1 MLKKIYLHLQ
11 KNTMQKIT
19 LLLSILFF
27 ALSSCGVKTT
37 QSLLS
42 DGNYDAAIDRAV
54 DALKTKK
61 DSKGKQDYV
70 FLLEEAFAKAKD
82 RDLRNLDLMIKE
94 ATPANAERVYNTY
107 LQLNNRQEK
116 IRPLLPLP
124 LLKQGKSASFVFDN
138 YSDQIV
144 SSKIALTKYL
154 YESASAL
161 LKSKNKLDFRKAYD
175 DFLYLESLSPN
186 YKNTRKLMEDAQF
199 KGTDFVDV
207 YAKNETN
214 MVIPKLLQDDLLDFK
229 TYGLNDKWTVYHNL
243 RQKNVTYDY
252 SLVINFRQINISPEQ
267 IKEKEFIKERQV
279 KDGVKTLLDSRGR
292 PVKDSLGKEIK
303 VDNYRMLRA
312 NVYEFRQFKSC
323 QIMAQVD
330 YIDVKTNQLL
340 ESFPVTSEFIFE
352 NIYSTYK
359 GDRSA
364 CEENYMSYFN
374 KRAVPF
380 PNNEQMVFDT
390 GEDLKAR
397 LKNIIVSNK
406 FRDKIIIRN
415 FDMNFRIFSAC

>member
-1 MLKKIYLHLQ
+1 MK
-11 KNTMQKIT
+11 KIT
-19 LLLSILFF
+19 LLFSLLFLIF
-27 ALSSCGVKTT
+27 SSCGVKTT

-42 DGNYDAAIDRAV
+42 DGNYDGAIDRAV
-54 DALKTKK
+54 EALKTKK

-70 FLLEEAFAKAKD
+70 YLLEEAFAKAKD
-82 RDLRNLDLMIKE
+82 RDLRDLEMMTKE
-94 ATPANAERVYNTY
+94 ANPANSERIYNTY

-124 LLKQGKSASFVFDN
+124 LLKLGKNANFPFDN

-144 SSKIALTKYL
+144 SSRNTLSKFL
-154 YESASAL
+154 YEKSSIL
-161 LKSKNKLDFRKAYD
+161 LKSNNKMDFRQAYD
-175 DFLYLESLSPN
+175 NFFYLESINPG
-186 YKNTRKLMEDAQF
+186 YKNVKKLMDEAQF
-199 KGTDFVDV
+199 KGTDFVDI
-207 YAKNETN
+207 YAKNETQ
-214 MVIPKLLQDDLLDFK
+214 MVIPKQLQDDLLDIK

-243 RQKNVTYDY
+243 RQKNIKYDY
-252 SLVINFRQINISPEQ
+252 SLIVNFVQINISPEQ
-267 IKEKEFIKERQV
+267 IKEKEFIKEKQV

-312 NVYEFRQFKSC
+312 NIYEFRQFKSC
-323 QIMAQVD
+323 QVTAKVD
-330 YIDVKTNQLL
+330 FVDLKTNQLAQT
-340 ESFPVTSEFIFE
+340 FPLTSEYVFE

-359 GDRSA
+359 GDRNA
-364 CEENYMSYFN
+364 CEDNYMNYFN

-397 LKNIIVSNK
+397 LKDIIVRNK
-406 FRDKIIIRN
+406 FR
-415 FDMNFRIFSAC
+415 

>member
-1 MLKKIYLHLQ
+1 MK
-11 KNTMQKIT
+11 KIT
-19 LLLSILFF
+19 LLFSILFL

-54 DALKTKK
+54 EALRTKK

-124 LLKQGKSASFVFDN
+124 LLKQGKNASFVFDN

-144 SSKIALTKYL
+144 SSKIALSKYL
-154 YESASAL
+154 YENASVL

-175 DFLYLESLSPN
+175 DFFYLESLSPN

-214 MVIPKLLQDDLLDFK
+214 MVIPKVLQDDLLDFK

-323 QIMAQVD
+323 QVTAQID
-330 YIDVKTNQLL
+330 YVDVKTNQLL
-340 ESFPVTSEFIFE
+340 QSFPITSEFIFE

-406 FRDKIIIRN
+406 IRG
-415 FDMNFRIFSAC
+415 

>member
-1 MLKKIYLHLQ
+1 MK
-11 KNTMQKIT
+11 KIT
-19 LLLSILFF
+19 LLLSILFL

-54 DALKTKK
+54 EALRTKK

-82 RDLRNLDLMIKE
+82 RDLRDLDLMIKE
-94 ATPANAERVYNTY
+94 ATPTNAERVYNTY

-124 LLKQGKSASFVFDN
+124 LLKQGKNATFAFDN
-138 YSDQIV
+138 YSNQIV

-154 YESASAL
+154 YDNASAL

-175 DFLYLESLSPN
+175 DFAYLESLSPN
-186 YKNTRKLMEDAQF
+186 YKNTKKLMEDAQF

-214 MVIPKLLQDDLLDFK
+214 MVIPKQLQDDLLDFK

-267 IKEKEFIKERQV
+267 IKEKEFIKEKQV
-279 KDGVKTLLDSRGR
+279 KDGVRTLLDSRGR

-303 VDNYRMLRA
+303 VDNYRLLRA

-323 QIMAQVD
+323 QVTAQVD

-340 ESFPVTSEFIFE
+340 QSFPVTSEFIFE

-364 CEENYMSYFN
+364 CEDNYMSYFN

-406 FRDKIIIRN
+406 FRG
-415 FDMNFRIFSAC
+415 

>member
-19 LLLSILFF
+19 LLLSILFL

-138 YSDQIV
+138 YSDKIV

-186 YKNTRKLMEDAQF
+186 YKNTRKLIEDAQF

-214 MVIPKLLQDDLLDFK
+214 MVIPKVLQDDLLDFK

-267 IKEKEFIKERQV
+267 IKEKEYIKERQV

-397 LKNIIVSNK
+397 LKNIIVSHK
-406 FRDKIIIRN
+406 FRG
-415 FDMNFRIFSAC
+415 

>member
-19 LLLSILFF
+19 LLLSILFL

-124 LLKQGKSASFVFDN
+124 LLKQGKNASFVFDN

-154 YESASAL
+154 YESASTL

-199 KGTDFVDV
+199 RGTDFVDV

-214 MVIPKLLQDDLLDFK
+214 MVIPKVLQDDLLDFK

-406 FRDKIIIRN
+406 FRG
-415 FDMNFRIFSAC
+415 

>member
-1 MLKKIYLHLQ
+1 MK
-11 KNTMQKIT
+11 KIT
-19 LLLSILFF
+19 LLFSILFL

-54 DALKTKK
+54 EALRTKK

-70 FLLEEAFAKAKD
+70 FLLEEAFAKAKE

-124 LLKQGKSASFVFDN
+124 LLKQGKNASFVFDN

-144 SSKIALTKYL
+144 SSKIALSKYL
-154 YESASAL
+154 YENASAL

-175 DFLYLESLSPN
+175 DFFYLESLSPN

-214 MVIPKLLQDDLLDFK
+214 MVIPKVLQDDLLDFK

-323 QIMAQVD
+323 QVTAQID
-330 YIDVKTNQLL
+330 YVDVKTNQLL
-340 ESFPVTSEFIFE
+340 QSFPITSEFIFE

-406 FRDKIIIRN
+406 IRG
-415 FDMNFRIFSAC
+415 

>member
-19 LLLSILFF
+19 LLLSILFL

-124 LLKQGKSASFVFDN
+124 LLKQGKNASFVFDN

-214 MVIPKLLQDDLLDFK
+214 MVIPKVLQDDLLDFK

-406 FRDKIIIRN
+406 FRG
-415 FDMNFRIFSAC
+415 

>member
-1 MLKKIYLHLQ
+1 MK
-11 KNTMQKIT
+11 KIT
-19 LLLSILFF
+19 LLLSILFL

-54 DALKTKK
+54 EALRTKK

-82 RDLRNLDLMIKE
+82 RDLRDLDLMIKE
-94 ATPANAERVYNTY
+94 ATPTNAERVYNTY

-124 LLKQGKSASFVFDN
+124 LLKQGKNATFIFDN
-138 YSDQIV
+138 YSNQII

-154 YESASAL
+154 YENASAL

-175 DFLYLESLSPN
+175 DFAYLESLSPN
-186 YKNTRKLMEDAQF
+186 YKNTKKLMEDAQF

-214 MVIPKLLQDDLLDFK
+214 MVIPKQLQDDLLDFK

-303 VDNYRMLRA
+303 VDNYRLLRA

-323 QIMAQVD
+323 QVTAQID
-330 YIDVKTNQLL
+330 YIDVRTNQLL
-340 ESFPVTSEFIFE
+340 QSFPVASEFIFE

-364 CEENYMSYFN
+364 CEDNYMSYFN

-397 LKNIIVSNK
+397 VKNIIVSNK
-406 FRDKIIIRN
+406 FRG
-415 FDMNFRIFSAC
+415 

>member
-1 MLKKIYLHLQ
+1 
-11 KNTMQKIT
+11 MQKIT
-19 LLLSILFF
+19 LLVSILFLAF
-27 ALSSCGVKTT
+27 SSCGVKTT

-42 DGNYDAAIDRAV
+42 DGNYDGAIDRAV

-70 FLLEEAFAKAKD
+70 YLLEEAFVKAKD
-82 RDLRNLDLMIKE
+82 RDLRDLDLMIKE
-94 ATPANAERVYNTY
+94 ANAANSERIYNTY

-124 LLKQGKSASFVFDN
+124 LLKLGKNASFAFDN

-144 SSKIALTKYL
+144 SSKNALSKYL
-154 YESASAL
+154 YENASAL

-175 DFLYLESLSPN
+175 DFFYLESINPG
-186 YKNTRKLMEDAQF
+186 YKNTKKLMDDAQF

-214 MVIPKLLQDDLLDFK
+214 MVIPKQLQDDLLDFK
-229 TYGLNDKWTVYHNL
+229 TYGLNDKWTVYHSV

-252 SLVINFRQINISPEQ
+252 SLIINFRQIIISPEQ

-292 PVKDSLGKEIK
+292 PVKDTLGKEIK
-303 VDNYRMLRA
+303 VDNYRTLRA
-312 NVYEFRQFKSC
+312 NIYEFRQFKSC
-323 QIMAQVD
+323 QVTAKVD
-330 YIDVKTNQLL
+330 YVDAKTSQLL
-340 ESFPVTSEFIFE
+340 QSFPVTSEFIFE

-359 GDRSA
+359 GDKSA
-364 CEENYMSYFN
+364 CEDNYMTYFN

-397 LKNIIVSNK
+397 LKDIIVRNK
-406 FRDKIIIRN
+406 FKG
-415 FDMNFRIFSAC
+415 

>member
-19 LLLSILFF
+19 LLLSILFL

-124 LLKQGKSASFVFDN
+124 LLKQGKNASFVFDN
-138 YSDQIV
+138 YSDKIV

-406 FRDKIIIRN
+406 FRG
-415 FDMNFRIFSAC
+415 

>member
-1 MLKKIYLHLQ
+1 MLKVKKDIFTPS
-11 KNTMQKIT
+11 KAGIMQKIT
-19 LLLSILFF
+19 FLFSILFL

-42 DGNYDAAIDRAV
+42 DGNYDGAIDRAV
-54 DALKTKK
+54 EGLRTKK

-70 FLLEEAFAKAKD
+70 YLLEEAFAKAKD

-94 ATPANAERVYNTY
+94 ANPVNSERIYNTY

-124 LLKQGKSASFVFDN
+124 LLKQGKNASFLFDN

-144 SSKIALTKYL
+144 SSKNALSKYL
-154 YESASAL
+154 YENASAL
-161 LKSKNKLDFRKAYD
+161 LKSNNKLDFRKAYD
-175 DFLYLESLSPN
+175 DFFYLESINPG
-186 YKNTRKLMEDAQF
+186 YKNVKKLMEDAQF

-229 TYGLNDKWTVYHNL
+229 TYGLNDKWTVYHSL

-252 SLVINFRQINISPEQ
+252 SLIINFRQITISPEQ

-279 KDGVKTLLDSRGR
+279 KDGVKTLLDSRGK

-303 VDNYRMLRA
+303 VDNYKLLRA
-312 NVYEFRQFKSC
+312 NIYEFRQFKSC
-323 QIMAQVD
+323 QVTAKVD
-330 YIDVKTNQLL
+330 YVDVRTNQLL
-340 ESFPVTSEFIFE
+340 QTFPLTSEFIFE

-359 GDRSA
+359 GNRNA
-364 CEENYMSYFN
+364 CEDNYLTYFD

-380 PNNEQMVFDT
+380 PNNEQMVYDA

-397 LKNIIVSNK
+397 LKDIIVRNK
-406 FRDKIIIRN
+406 FRG
-415 FDMNFRIFSAC
+415 

>member
-1 MLKKIYLHLQ
+1 MK
-11 KNTMQKIT
+11 KIT
-19 LLLSILFF
+19 LLFSILFL

-54 DALKTKK
+54 EALRTKK

-124 LLKQGKSASFVFDN
+124 LLKQGKNASFAFDN

-154 YESASAL
+154 YENASAL

-175 DFLYLESLSPN
+175 DFAYLESLSPN
-186 YKNTRKLMEDAQF
+186 YKNTKKLMEDAQF

-214 MVIPKLLQDDLLDFK
+214 MVIPKQLQDDLLDFK
-229 TYGLNDKWTVYHNL
+229 TYGLNDKWTVYHSA
-243 RQKNVTYDY
+243 RQKNVIYDY
-252 SLVINFRQINISPEQ
+252 SLIINFVQINISPEQ

-323 QIMAQVD
+323 QVTAKVD
-330 YIDVKTNQLL
+330 YVDVKTNQLL

-359 GDRSA
+359 GDRNA
-364 CEENYMSYFN
+364 CEDNYMSYFN

-406 FRDKIIIRN
+406 FRG
-415 FDMNFRIFSAC
+415 

>member
-1 MLKKIYLHLQ
+1 MK
-11 KNTMQKIT
+11 KIT
-19 LLLSILFF
+19 LLFSILFL

-70 FLLEEAFAKAKD
+70 YLLEEAFAKAKD
-82 RDLRNLDLMIKE
+82 RDLRDLEMMTKE
-94 ATPANAERVYNTY
+94 ANPANTERIYNTY
-107 LQLNNRQEK
+107 LQLNNHQEK

-124 LLKQGKSASFVFDN
+124 LLKLGKNASFPFDN

-144 SSKIALTKYL
+144 SSRNVLSKYL
-154 YESASAL
+154 YERSLAL
-161 LKSKNKLDFRKAYD
+161 LLKPKNKMDFRQAYD
-175 DFLYLESLSPN
+175 NLFYLESINPG
-186 YKNTRKLMEDAQF
+186 YKNVKKMMEDAQF
-199 KGTDFVDV
+199 KGTDFVDI

-214 MVIPKLLQDDLLDFK
+214 MVIPKQLQDDLLDIK
-229 TYGLNDKWTVYHNL
+229 TYGLNDKWTVYHSV
-243 RQKNVTYDY
+243 RQKNIIYDY
-252 SLVINFRQINISPEQ
+252 SLIVNFIQINISPEQ

-292 PVKDSLGKEIK
+292 PVRDSLGREIK
-303 VDNYRMLRA
+303 VDNYRLLRA

-323 QIMAQVD
+323 QVTAKVD
-330 YIDVKTNQLL
+330 FVDLKTNQLAQT
-340 ESFPVTSEFIFE
+340 FPLTSEFIFE

-364 CEENYMSYFN
+364 CDDSYMNYFN

-380 PNNEQMVFDT
+380 PNNEQMVYDT

-397 LKNIIVSNK
+397 LKDIIVRNK
-406 FRDKIIIRN
+406 FRG
-415 FDMNFRIFSAC
+415 